1 MAMTL
6 CGKQAMLMRAK
17 LADDGNG
24 TKLRMV
30 VKLQG
35 KLTLTL

>member
-6 CGKQAMLMRAK
+6 CGKQAILMKAK
-17 LADDGNG
+17 LGDDGNG

-30 VKLQG
+30 VKPQG